1 VYSTCLFCH
10 NALGHN
16 DVVPTL
22 DVGRRIA
29 FDPKKGRLWVVCT
42 SCGRW
47 NLTPF
52 EDRWEALESCER
64 LFRSTRL
71 RVATDNIGLAQ
82 PRWGFELVRIGKAL
96 RPEIAAWRYGTK
108 LLHRATTI
116 AGYAKNLGVNRKTV
130 MRLRTLPRRHEV
142 LARIGQGRGRVIIR
156 YAHLPDAEL
165 LRPDRDLAWR
175 LRVRHDHG
183 LVTLEGH
190 EAMKA
195 ARVLLTALNDGSA
208 PEDLVRAAV
217 RKLDEAGDVNS
228 YFARVTSLAVQ
239 SSWGRLPIARGKRE
253 EPVSDRPL
261 AERLIVRLTS
271 RSFWSHGGTGSEER
285 ALLHRVPDVDRLAL
299 EMASNED
306 AERRALRGELAALK
320 EAWREA
326 EEVAAIADHL
336 LDDERP
342 A

>member
-1 VYSTCLFCH
+1 
-10 NALGHN
+10 
-16 DVVPTL
+16 
-22 DVGRRIA
+22 
-29 FDPKKGRLWVVCT
+29 
-42 SCGRW
+42 
-47 NLTPF
+47 
-52 EDRWEALESCER
+52 
-64 LFRSTRL
+64 
-71 RVATDNIGLAQ
+71 
-82 PRWGFELVRIGKAL
+82 
-96 RPEIAAWRYGTK
+96 
-108 LLHRATTI
+108 
-116 AGYAKNLGVNRKTV
+116 
-130 MRLRTLPRRHEV
+130 M
-142 LARIGQGRGRVIIR
+142 
-156 YAHLPDAEL
+156 
-165 LRPDRDLAWR
+165 
-175 LRVRHDHG
+175 RHDHG

-195 ARVLLTALNDGSA
+195 ARELLTALNDGSA
-208 PEDLVRAAV
+208 PEDMVRSAV
-217 RKLDEAGDVNS
+217 RKLDDAGDVNS

-239 SSWGRLPIARGKRE
+239 SSWGRIPIARGKRE

-306 AERRALRGELAALK
+306 AERRALRGELAQLK